1 MSSNLTPSA
10 LKNKNKN
17 MLEFFKQ
24 TKKEPK
30 DLRGV
35 LNKVRGLE
43 EKVEKILEEIEKM
56 KKEQRFSV
64 QKVGI
69 IRFNPFSEVGG
80 DQSFSV
86 ALLNEGDDGMVI
98 TSLYSRQE
106 NRVYGKPIKNGQ
118 SEYTLSEEEKQAI
131 EKAKNSKI
139 ND

>member
-131 EKAKNSKI
+131 EKAKNSK
-139 ND
+139 N

>member
-1 MSSNLTPSA
+1 
-10 LKNKNKN
+10 

>member
-1 MSSNLTPSA
+1 
-10 LKNKNKN
+10 
-17 MLEFFKQ
+17 MLDIFKQ

-35 LNKVRGLE
+35 LNKVKGLE
-43 EKVEKILEEIEKM
+43 EKIEKVLEKIEKM

-80 DQSFSV
+80 DQSFSI
-86 ALLNEGDDGMVI
+86 ALLNEGDDGVVI

-131 EKAKNSKI
+131 DKAKNSKI